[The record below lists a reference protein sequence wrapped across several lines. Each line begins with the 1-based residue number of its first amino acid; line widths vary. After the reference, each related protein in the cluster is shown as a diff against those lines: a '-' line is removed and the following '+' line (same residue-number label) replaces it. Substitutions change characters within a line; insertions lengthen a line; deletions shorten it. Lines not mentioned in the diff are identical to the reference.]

1 MNVAALLANTAR
13 SFPERVAWIWDGRT
27 RTYGESDRRAD
38 ALAHVLTGR
47 GIGRGDRVAIL
58 MDNRPEIVETMFG
71 CWKAG
76 TVVVPL
82 NARFT
87 AGEIIYHVNDSGARV
102 VVADRALAALLGS
115 LRDRLPTVELVV
127 EVSDLPEAPGTTED
141 VMSWAGLQAAHDG
154 TRFPEVDV
162 DRDDLAWLAYTS
174 GTTGRPKG
182 AMLTHGVL
190 VFEVLGMLADFF
202 PLGVHDVGMH
212 AAPLT
217 HGSGHVALVFVAAG
231 CGQVLMPTAGF
242 DAGVFLELV
251 ERHRVAALFLVPTI
265 IKVVVEHPDAAR
277 RDLSSLRWVFYG
289 GSPMYVEDIRRAHS
303 VLGRIFNQGFGQTES
318 PMTGTI
324 LRAAEHDPDG
334 PLAGRLASCGRA
346 RTGVQVRILGPGDEV
361 VPDGEIGEICIRG
374 ASVMVGYW
382 QRPDETAETLRGG
395 WLHTGD
401 LGRMDTDGYVYI
413 LDRSKD
419 MVISGGLNVY
429 PREVE
434 EVLLTHP
441 DVREA
446 CVFGVPDPTWGEAVT
461 VHVVVR
467 DGATLSVADLLG
479 FARQQLA
486 GYKLPKSVHVVD
498 ALAKTAYGKV
508 DKKAIRAPYWR
519 GRDRMVG

>member
-1 MNVAALLANTAR
+1 VNVAALLANTAR
-13 SFPERVAWIWDGRT
+13 SFPDRVAWIWDGRT
-27 RTYGESDRRAD
+27 RSYGESDRRAD
-38 ALAHVLTGR
+38 ALAGALTER
-47 GIGRGDRVAIL
+47 GIGPGDRVAIL

-76 TVVVPL
+76 LAVAPL

-87 AGEIIYHVNDSGARV
+87 ASEIVFHVEDAGARV
-102 VVADRALAALLGS
+102 VVVDGRSAALVAS
-115 LRDRLPTVELVV
+115 LRDRLPAVELVV
-127 EVSDLPEAPGTTED
+127 VVDDEPAPD
-141 VMSWAGLQAAHDG
+141 VGDVLSWTALQAAHDG

-202 PLGVHDVGMH
+202 PLGVQDVGMH

-251 ERHRVAALFLVPTI
+251 ERHRVAALFLVPTV
-265 IKVVVEHPDAAR
+265 IKVVAEHPDAAR
-277 RDLSSLRWVFYG
+277 RALSSLRWVFYG
-289 GSPMYVEDIRRAHS
+289 GAPMYVEDIRRAHG

-334 PLAGRLASCGRA
+334 PFEHRLASCGRA
-346 RTGVQVRILGPGDEV
+346 RTGVQVRILGADDEV
-361 VPDGEIGEICIRG
+361 LPDGQVGEICIRG
-374 ASVMVGYW
+374 GSVMAGYW
-382 QRPDETAETLRGG
+382 RRPAESAQTLRGG

-401 LGRMDTDGYVYI
+401 LGRMDADGYVYI

-441 DVREA
+441 DVSEA

-461 VHVVVR
+461 AHVVVR
-467 DGATLSVADLLG
+467 AGASVSTTQLVG
-479 FARQQLA
+479 FAREQLA
-486 GYKLPKSVHVVD
+486 GYKLPKTVHVVD
-498 ALAKTAYGKV
+498 ALAKTTYGKV

-519 GRDRMVG
+519 GRDRMIG

>member
-1 MNVAALLANTAR
+1 MAALLTNTAR
-13 SFPERVAWIWDGRT
+13 SFPERVAWFWDGRT

-38 ALAHVLTGR
+38 ALAHALTAR
-47 GIGRGDRVAIL
+47 GIGRGERVAIL
-58 MDNRPEIVETMFG
+58 MENRPEVVETMFG

-76 TVVVPL
+76 LAVAPL
-82 NARFT
+82 NAKFT
-87 AGEIIYHVNDSGARV
+87 ASEIVFHVGDAAARV
-102 VVADRALAALLGS
+102 VVVDRKRAEMVGS
-115 LRDRLPTVELVV
+115 LRDRLPSVELVI
-127 EVSDLPEAPGTTED
+127 EVGDRPEDAGRGI
-141 VMSWAGLQAAHDG
+141 VSWDRLLAEHDG
-154 TRFPEVDV
+154 TRFAEVDV
-162 DRDDLAWLAYTS
+162 ERDDLAWLAYTS

-190 VFEVLGMLADFF
+190 TFEVLGMLADFF
-202 PLGVHDVGMH
+202 PVGVDDVGMH

-231 CGQVLMPTAGF
+231 CGQVLMPATGF
-242 DAGVFLELV
+242 DVAVFLELV
-251 ERHRVAALFLVPTI
+251 ERHRVAALFLVPTV
-265 IKVVVEHPDAAR
+265 IKLVAEHPDATR

-289 GSPMYVEDIRRAHS
+289 GSPMYVEDIRRAHG

-334 PLAGRLASCGRA
+334 PFAHRLASCGRA
-346 RTGVQVRILGPGDEV
+346 RTGVQVRILDPHDRVLSAGG
-361 VPDGEIGEICIRG
+361 IGEVCLRG
-374 ASVMVGYW
+374 GSVMAGYW
-382 QRPDETAETLRGG
+382 QRPQETAETLRGG

-401 LGRMDTDGYVYI
+401 LGRMDADGYVYI

-429 PREVE
+429 PREIE

-441 DVREA
+441 DVSEA

-461 VHVVVR
+461 VHVVTR
-467 DGATLSVADLLG
+467 DGAQLSIPDLLA
-479 FARQQLA
+479 FAREHLA
-486 GYKLPKSVHVVD
+486 GYKLPKAVHVVD

-508 DKKAIRAPYWR
+508 DKKAIRAPYWQ

>member
-13 SFPERVAWIWDGRT
+13 SFPDRVAWIWDGRT

-38 ALAHVLTGR
+38 ALAHALTDR
-47 GIGRGDRVAIL
+47 GLARGDRVAIL
-58 MDNRPEIVETMFG
+58 MDNRPEIVEAMFG

-76 TVVVPL
+76 LAVAPL
-82 NARFT
+82 NAKFT
-87 AGEIIYHVNDSGARV
+87 PAEIEFHVNDAGAGAV
-102 VVADRALAALLGS
+102 IADRALAAVIRS
-115 LRDRLPTVELVV
+115 MRDRLPTVELVV
-127 EVSDLPEAPGTTED
+127 EVDDASGDAGD
-141 VMSWAGLQAAHDG
+141 VLDWARLQVEHDG

-162 DRDDLAWLAYTS
+162 DRDELAWLAYTS

-231 CGQVLMPTAGF
+231 CAQVVMPPAGF
-242 DAGVFLELV
+242 DAGLFLELV
-251 ERHRVAALFLVPTI
+251 ERHRVAALFLVPTV
-265 IKVVVEHPDAAR
+265 IKIVVEHQELAG
-277 RDLSSLRWVFYG
+277 RDLSSLRWIFYG
-289 GSPMYVEDIRRAHS
+289 GSPMYVEDIRRAHR

-324 LRAAEHDPDG
+324 LRADEHDPDG
-334 PLAGRLASCGRA
+334 PCAHRLASCGRA
-346 RTGVQVRILGPGDEV
+346 RTGVQVRILDADDRV
-361 VPDGEIGEICIRG
+361 VPDGAIGEICLRG
-374 ASVMVGYW
+374 GSVMAGYW
-382 QRPDETAETLRGG
+382 QRPEETAETLRGG

-401 LGRMDTDGYVYI
+401 LGRMDADGYVYV

-441 DVREA
+441 DVAEA
-446 CVFGVPDPTWGEAVT
+446 CVFGVPDARWGEAVT
-461 VHVVVR
+461 AHVVAG
-467 DGATLSVADLLG
+467 DGRLSVPDLLA
-479 FARQQLA
+479 FARQRLA
-486 GYKLPKSVHVVD
+486 GYKLPKAVHVVA
-498 ALAKTAYGKV
+498 ALAKTTYGKV

-519 GRDRMVG
+519 GHDRMIG

>member
-1 MNVAALLANTAR
+1 VNVAALLGNTAR
-13 SFPERVAWIWDGRT
+13 SFPDRVAWFWDGRT

-38 ALAHVLTGR
+38 ALAHALTAR
-47 GIGRGDRVAIL
+47 GIGRGERVAIL
-58 MDNRPEIVETMFG
+58 MENRPEVVETMFG

-76 TVVVPL
+76 IAVAPL
-82 NARFT
+82 NAKFT
-87 AGEIIYHVNDSGARV
+87 AGEIVFHLADAGARV
-102 VVADRALAALLGS
+102 VVADRKLAAVVGA
-115 LRDRLPTVELVV
+115 LRDRVPTVELVI
-127 EVSDLPEAPGTTED
+127 EVGDGPEETGTGEGFL
-141 VMSWAGLQAAHDG
+141 SWARLQAGHDG

-182 AMLTHGVL
+182 AMLSHGVL
-190 VFEVLGMLADFF
+190 TFEALGMLADFF

-231 CGQVLMPTAGF
+231 CGQVLMPPTGF
-242 DAGVFLELV
+242 DAALFLELV

-265 IKVVVEHPDAAR
+265 IKLVVEHPDAAR

-289 GSPMYVEDIRRAHS
+289 GSPMYVEDIRRAHG

-324 LRAAEHDPDG
+324 LRADEHDPDG
-334 PLAGRLASCGRA
+334 PFAHRLASCGRA
-346 RTGVQVRILGPGDEV
+346 RTGVQIRILDPQDRV
-361 VPDGEIGEICIRG
+361 LPDGEIGEICIRG
-374 ASVMVGYW
+374 GSVMVGYW
-382 QRPDETAETLRGG
+382 QRPEETAQTLRGG

-401 LGRMDTDGYVYI
+401 LGRMDSDGYVYI

-441 DVREA
+441 DVGEA

-461 VHVVVR
+461 AHVVAR
-467 DGATLSVADLLG
+467 DGAELSVPELIA
-479 FARQQLA
+479 FAREQLA
-486 GYKLPKSVHVVD
+486 GYKLPKAVQVVE
-498 ALAKTAYGKV
+498 ALVKTAYGKV
-508 DKKAIRAPYWR
+508 DKKAIRAPYWQ